1 MFKDLGDIEGVR
13 TLGRRPAV
21 TGRGLVGKQKTT
33 AEPQVCSCHFET
45 SLRTRWWFQVFLF
58 SPRKLGKIPI
68 LTNIFQMGRNH
79 QLENHEISSQ
89 WW

>member
-21 TGRGLVGKQKTT
+21 TGRGLVGKQKTG

-45 SLRTRWWFQVFLF
+45 SLRTIGGFKYFYFHPENW
-58 SPRKLGKIPI
+58 
-68 LTNIFQMGRNH
+68 GRFPF
-79 QLENHEISSQ
+79 
-89 WW
+89 